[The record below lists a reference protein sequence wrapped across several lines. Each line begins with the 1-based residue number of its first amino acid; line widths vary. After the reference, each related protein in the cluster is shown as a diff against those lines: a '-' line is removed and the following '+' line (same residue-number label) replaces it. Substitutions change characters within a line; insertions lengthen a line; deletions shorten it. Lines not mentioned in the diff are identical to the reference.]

1 MRSEQYEYNDDQTT
15 LPNPCYDGLHRP
27 ASRAESALPKRSA
40 PSLLTFSI
48 AWLFGL
54 EALLSDDEN

>member
-1 MRSEQYEYNDDQTT
+1 MRSEQYEYNDDQTA
-15 LPNPCYDGLHRP
+15 LPNPCYDGLYRQ
-27 ASRAESALPKRSA
+27 ASRAESALPKHSA